1 MCEPVAEMA
10 GHFRRAPAA
19 ATSTRTLLGRV
30 GLILTLKGDDLR
42 RETEKARTSQ
52 TQAICENMQTN
63 LEDLQRRAQKET
75 ELRDLGLMC
84 CHTALSLSQL
94 PLEMVAPQ
102 PQAVQVLPQALFEL

>member
-42 RETEKARTSQ
+42 TRRLALAYMDS
-52 TQAICENMQTN
+52 
-63 LEDLQRRAQKET
+63 RRARAGT
-75 ELRDLGLMC
+75 SMSELGPRTD
-84 CHTALSLSQL
+84 TRA
-94 PLEMVAPQ
+94 AKR
-102 PQAVQVLPQALFEL
+102 